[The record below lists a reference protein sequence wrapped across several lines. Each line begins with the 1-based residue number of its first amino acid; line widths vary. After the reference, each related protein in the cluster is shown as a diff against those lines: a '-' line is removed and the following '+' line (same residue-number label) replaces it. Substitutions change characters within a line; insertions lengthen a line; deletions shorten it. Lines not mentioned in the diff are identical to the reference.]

1 MRRSILVVLLSAF
14 LWLGCGDSSSPE
26 SSQEVPTAEESLKL
40 YVFDCGGLRFDSISI
55 FGMPDD
61 ATTVRDL
68 IVPCYMV
75 EHPNGRL
82 LWDGGLPSS
91 VSEVEGWQDAKGFQ
105 MRLDEPLAAQLA
117 KMDLDMISFDYVA
130 FSHFHYDHVGVANEL
145 EGATLIIQRPEQE
158 AAFAEPV
165 TVPFFDFSLYENLK
179 DAEHLVVDGDHDVF
193 GDGRVRIISAPGH
206 TPGHQVLFLDL
217 AATGPIVLSG
227 DLYHFRVSREK
238 KFVPEFNFDAEMTRK
253 SMQRVEGFLQ
263 ESGATLW
270 IEHDLALFEEL
281 KKAPAYYE

>member
-1 MRRSILVVLLSAF
+1 MRRPVLVLSFLVFIL
-14 LWLGCGDSSSPE
+14 LGCGDSRSPE
-26 SSQEVPTAEESLKL
+26 PSQQVSSTEGPVKL
-40 YVFDCGGLRFDSISI
+40 YVFDCGGLRFDSITS
-55 FGMPDD
+55 FGMADD
-61 ATTVRDL
+61 ATKVRDL

-75 EHPNGRL
+75 EHTKGRL

-91 VSEVEGWQDAKGFQ
+91 VAEVEGWQDSDGFQ

-117 KMDLDMISFDYVA
+117 KMNLDMRSFDYVA

-145 EGATLIIQRPEQE
+145 EGAVLIIQRPEHE
-158 AAFAEPV
+158 AAFADSV
-165 TVPFFDFSLYENLK
+165 TVPFFDFSLYKSLK
-179 DAEHLVVDGDHDVF
+179 DAEHLIVEGDHDVF

-206 TPGHQVLFLDL
+206 TPGHQVLFVDL

-238 KFVPEFNFDAEMTRK
+238 KFVPEFNFDAEMTRT
-253 SMQRVEGFLQ
+253 SMQRVEGFLAD
-263 ESGATLW
+263 SGATLW
-270 IEHDLALFEEL
+270 IEHDLALFENL